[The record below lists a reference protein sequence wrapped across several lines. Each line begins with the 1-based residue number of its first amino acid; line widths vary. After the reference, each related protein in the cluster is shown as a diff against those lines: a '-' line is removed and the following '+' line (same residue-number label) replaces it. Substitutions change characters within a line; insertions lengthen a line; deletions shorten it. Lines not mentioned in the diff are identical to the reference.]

1 MSSHYGHL
9 QQIKYKL
16 IIIVTMLECK
26 TVTLR
31 TRPLKNGMLSYYL
44 DYYPG
49 YRDQETMKTIRHE
62 GLNIY
67 IYANPKNER
76 ERNFNATMSEKA
88 EAIRCRRF
96 ESIVNDRYDF
106 FDRHKL
112 KADFLEYYRR
122 QLRKHDQKW
131 EFVYHHFYN
140 FVHGK
145 CTFEEIDIDL
155 CNKFREYL
163 LNAKQLRRDG
173 RISKNSA
180 SGYWSTFRGLLK
192 ILYRNRLIT
201 TNINDFLDKIATEDT
216 PKDYLSVEELYKLA
230 ETPCK
235 KPILKTAALFSCL
248 TSLRISDILS
258 LQWHE
263 IVDFAAGGKC
273 VHTITQKTKTEDII
287 PISDE
292 ALELIGYCPEKKGL
306 VFKGLKRSW
315 TQQPMK
321 EWIRSAGITKNITF
335 HSYRRTYATLQAAAG
350 TDIRT
355 IQSNMA
361 HKSITT
367 TQRYMKVVD
376 SNKRE
381 ATTKITLTR
390 KG

>member
-112 KADFLEYYRR
+112 KADFLEYYRK

-163 LNAKQLRRDG
+163 LNAKQLRRDD

-192 ILYRNRLIT
+192 ILYRNRLIK
-201 TNINDFLDKIATEDT
+201 TNINDFLDKIETEDT
-216 PKDYLSVEELYKLA
+216 PKEYLSVEELYKLA

-235 KPILKTAALFSCL
+235 KPILKTASLFSCL

-292 ALELIGYCPEKKGL
+292 ALQLIGYSPEKTGL

-315 TQQPMK
+315 TQHPMK
-321 EWIRSAGITKNITF
+321 EWIREAGITKNITF
-335 HSYRRTYATLQAAAG
+335 HSYRRTYATLQGAAG

-381 ATTKITLTR
+381 ASNRISLIR
-390 KG
+390 K

>member
-155 CNKFREYL
+155 CNKFRKYL

-192 ILYRNRLIT
+192 ILYRNQLIK
-201 TNINDFLDKIATEDT
+201 TNINDFLDKIETEDT

-292 ALELIGYCPEKKGL
+292 ALQLIGYSPEKTGL

-321 EWIRSAGITKNITF
+321 EWIRKAGITKNITF
-335 HSYRRTYATLQAAAG
+335 HSYRRTYATLQGAAG

-381 ATTKITLTR
+381 ASNRISLIR
-390 KG
+390 K

>member
-112 KADFLEYYRR
+112 KADFLEYYRK

-163 LNAKQLRRDG
+163 LNAKQLRRDD

-192 ILYRNRLIT
+192 ILYRNRLIK
-201 TNINDFLDKIATEDT
+201 TNINDFLDKIEIEDT

-287 PISDE
+287 PVSDE
-292 ALELIGYCPEKKGL
+292 ALQLIGYSPEKNGL

-315 TQQPMK
+315 TQHPMK
-321 EWIRSAGITKNITF
+321 EWIREAGITKNITF
-335 HSYRRTYATLQAAAG
+335 HSYRRTYATLQGAAG

-381 ATTKITLTR
+381 ASNRISLIR
-390 KG
+390 K

>member
-192 ILYRNRLIT
+192 ILYRNQLIK
-201 TNINDFLDKIATEDT
+201 TNINDFLDKIETEDT

-292 ALELIGYCPEKKGL
+292 ALQLIGYSPEKTGL

-321 EWIRSAGITKNITF
+321 EWIRKAGITKNITF
-335 HSYRRTYATLQAAAG
+335 HSYRRTYATLQGAAG

-361 HKSITT
+361 HRSITT

-381 ATTKITLTR
+381 ASNKISLIR
-390 KG
+390 K

>member
-112 KADFLEYYRR
+112 KADFLEYYRK

-173 RISKNSA
+173 HISKNSA
-180 SGYWSTFRGLLK
+180 SGYWSTFKGLLK
-192 ILYRNRLIT
+192 ILYRNRLIK
-201 TNINDFLDKIATEDT
+201 TNINDFLDKIEIEDT

-287 PISDE
+287 PVSDE
-292 ALELIGYCPEKKGL
+292 ALQLIGYSPEKTGL

-315 TQQPMK
+315 TQHPMK
-321 EWIRSAGITKNITF
+321 EWIREAGITKNITF
-335 HSYRRTYATLQAAAG
+335 HSYRRTYATLQGAAG

-381 ATTKITLTR
+381 ASNRISLIR
-390 KG
+390 K

>member
-112 KADFLEYYRR
+112 KADFLEYYRK

-163 LNAKQLRRDG
+163 LNAKQLRRDD

-192 ILYRNRLIT
+192 ILYRNRLIK
-201 TNINDFLDKIATEDT
+201 TNINDFLDKIETEDT
-216 PKDYLSVEELYKLA
+216 PKDYLSVGELYKLA

-287 PISDE
+287 PINDE
-292 ALELIGYCPEKKGL
+292 ALQLIGYSPEKTGL

-321 EWIRSAGITKNITF
+321 EWIRKAGITKNITF
-335 HSYRRTYATLQAAAG
+335 HSYRRTYATLQGAAG

-381 ATTKITLTR
+381 ASNRISLIR
-390 KG
+390 K

>member
-112 KADFLEYYRR
+112 KADFLEYYRK

-173 RISKNSA
+173 RIS
-180 SGYWSTFRGLLK
+180 
-192 ILYRNRLIT
+192 
-201 TNINDFLDKIATEDT
+201 
-216 PKDYLSVEELYKLA
+216 
-230 ETPCK
+230 
-235 KPILKTAALFSCL
+235 
-248 TSLRISDILS
+248 
-258 LQWHE
+258 
-263 IVDFAAGGKC
+263 
-273 VHTITQKTKTEDII
+273 
-287 PISDE
+287 
-292 ALELIGYCPEKKGL
+292 
-306 VFKGLKRSW
+306 
-315 TQQPMK
+315 
-321 EWIRSAGITKNITF
+321 
-335 HSYRRTYATLQAAAG
+335 
-350 TDIRT
+350 
-355 IQSNMA
+355 
-361 HKSITT
+361 
-367 TQRYMKVVD
+367 
-376 SNKRE
+376 
-381 ATTKITLTR
+381 
-390 KG
+390 

>member
-112 KADFLEYYRR
+112 KADFLEYYRK

-163 LNAKQLRRDG
+163 LNAKQLRRDD

-180 SGYWSTFRGLLK
+180 SGYWSTFKGLLK
-192 ILYRNRLIT
+192 ILYRNRLIK
-201 TNINDFLDKIATEDT
+201 TNINDFLDKIEIEDT

-287 PISDE
+287 PVSDE
-292 ALELIGYCPEKKGL
+292 ALQLIGYSPEKTGL

-315 TQQPMK
+315 TQHPMK
-321 EWIRSAGITKNITF
+321 EWIREAGITKNITF
-335 HSYRRTYATLQAAAG
+335 HSYRRTYATLQGAAG

-381 ATTKITLTR
+381 ASNRISLIR
-390 KG
+390 K

>member
-112 KADFLEYYRR
+112 KADFLKYYRK

-163 LNAKQLRRDG
+163 LNAKQLRRDD

-180 SGYWSTFRGLLK
+180 SGYWSTFKGLLK
-192 ILYRNRLIT
+192 ILYRNRLIK
-201 TNINDFLDKIATEDT
+201 TNINDFLDKIEIEDT

-287 PISDE
+287 PVSDE
-292 ALELIGYCPEKKGL
+292 ALQLIGYSPEKTGL

-315 TQQPMK
+315 TQHPMK
-321 EWIRSAGITKNITF
+321 EWIREAGITKNITF
-335 HSYRRTYATLQAAAG
+335 HSYRRTYATLQGAAG

-381 ATTKITLTR
+381 ASNRISLIR
-390 KG
+390 K

>member
-201 TNINDFLDKIATEDT
+201 TNINDFLDKIETEDT

-230 ETPCK
+230 EAPCK

-292 ALELIGYCPEKKGL
+292 ALQLIGYSPEKTGL

-321 EWIRSAGITKNITF
+321 EWIREAGITKNITF
-335 HSYRRTYATLQAAAG
+335 HSYRRTYATLQGAAG

-381 ATTKITLTR
+381 ASNRISLIR
-390 KG
+390 K

>member
-112 KADFLEYYRR
+112 KADFLEYYRK

-163 LNAKQLRRDG
+163 LNAKQLRRDD

-180 SGYWSTFRGLLK
+180 SGYWSTFKGLLK
-192 ILYRNRLIT
+192 ILYRNRLIK
-201 TNINDFLDKIATEDT
+201 TNINDFLDKIETEDT
-216 PKDYLSVEELYKLA
+216 PKEYLSVEELYKLA

-287 PISDE
+287 PVSDE
-292 ALELIGYCPEKKGL
+292 ALQLIGYSPEKTGL

-315 TQQPMK
+315 TQHPMK
-321 EWIRSAGITKNITF
+321 EWIREAGITKNITF
-335 HSYRRTYATLQAAAG
+335 HSYRRTYATLQGAAG

-381 ATTKITLTR
+381 ASNRISLIR
-390 KG
+390 K

>member
-192 ILYRNRLIT
+192 ILYRNQLIK
-201 TNINDFLDKIATEDT
+201 TNINDFLDKIETEDT

-292 ALELIGYCPEKKGL
+292 ALELIGYSPEKKGL

-381 ATTKITLTR
+381 ATTRITLTR

>member
-9 QQIKYKL
+9 LQIKYKL

-31 TRPLKNGMLSYYL
+31 TRPLKHGMLSFYL

-112 KADFLEYYRR
+112 KADFLEYYRK

-192 ILYRNRLIT
+192 ILYRNRLIK
-201 TNINDFLDKIATEDT
+201 TNINDFLDKIETEDT

-235 KPILKTAALFSCL
+235 KPILKTASLFSCL

-292 ALELIGYCPEKKGL
+292 ALQLIGYSPEKTGL

-315 TQQPMK
+315 TQHPMK
-321 EWIRSAGITKNITF
+321 EWIREAGITKNITF
-335 HSYRRTYATLQAAAG
+335 HSYRRTYATLQGAAG

-381 ATTKITLTR
+381 ASNRISLIR
-390 KG
+390 K

>member
-49 YRDQETMKTIRHE
+49 YRDQETMKSIRHE

-173 RISKNSA
+173 RISKDSA

-192 ILYRNRLIT
+192 ILYRNQLIK
-201 TNINDFLDKIATEDT
+201 TNINDFLDKIETEDT

-292 ALELIGYCPEKKGL
+292 ALQLIGYSPEKTGL

-315 TQQPMK
+315 TQHPMK
-321 EWIRSAGITKNITF
+321 EWIRKAGITKNITF
-335 HSYRRTYATLQAAAG
+335 HSYRRTYATLQGAAG

-381 ATTKITLTR
+381 ASNRISLIR
-390 KG
+390 K

>member
-9 QQIKYKL
+9 QQIKYKP

-31 TRPLKNGMLSYYL
+31 TRPLKHGMLSFYL

-173 RISKNSA
+173 HISKNSA

-192 ILYRNRLIT
+192 ILYRNRLIK
-201 TNINDFLDKIATEDT
+201 TNINDFLDKIETEDT
-216 PKDYLSVEELYKLA
+216 PKEYLSVEEVYKLA

-235 KPILKTAALFSCL
+235 KPILKTASLFSCL

-292 ALELIGYCPEKKGL
+292 ALQLIGYSPEKTGL

-315 TQQPMK
+315 TQHPMK
-321 EWIRSAGITKNITF
+321 EWIREAGITKNITF
-335 HSYRRTYATLQAAAG
+335 HSYRRTYATLQGAAG

-381 ATTKITLTR
+381 ASNRISLIR
-390 KG
+390 K

>member
-112 KADFLEYYRR
+112 KADFLEYYRK

-163 LNAKQLRRDG
+163 LNAKQLRRDD

-180 SGYWSTFRGLLK
+180 SGYWSTFKGLLK
-192 ILYRNRLIT
+192 ILYRNRLIK
-201 TNINDFLDKIATEDT
+201 TNINDFLDKIETEDT

-273 VHTITQKTKTEDII
+273 VHTVTQKTKTEDII

-292 ALELIGYCPEKKGL
+292 ALQLIGYSPEKTGL
-306 VFKGLKRSW
+306 VFKGLKRCW
-315 TQQPMK
+315 TQYPMK
-321 EWIRSAGITKNITF
+321 EWIRAAGITKNITF
-335 HSYRRTYATLQAAAG
+335 HSYRRTFATLQAAAG

-355 IQSNMA
+355 IQSIMA

-376 SNKRE
+376 SNKRK
-381 ATTKITLTR
+381 ASNKISLIR
-390 KG
+390 KD

>member
-155 CNKFREYL
+155 CNKFRKYL

-192 ILYRNRLIT
+192 ILYRNQLIK
-201 TNINDFLDKIATEDT
+201 TNINDFLDKIETEDT

-292 ALELIGYCPEKKGL
+292 ALQLIGYSPEKTGL

-315 TQQPMK
+315 TQHHMK
-321 EWIRSAGITKNITF
+321 EWIREAGITKNITF
-335 HSYRRTYATLQAAAG
+335 HSYRRTYATLQGAAG

-381 ATTKITLTR
+381 ASNRISLIR
-390 KG
+390 K

>member
-292 ALELIGYCPEKKGL
+292 ALQLIGYSPEKTGL

-321 EWIRSAGITKNITF
+321 EWIRKAGITKNITF
-335 HSYRRTYATLQAAAG
+335 HSYRRTYATLQGAAG

-381 ATTKITLTR
+381 ASNRISLIR
-390 KG
+390 K

>member
-49 YRDQETMKTIRHE
+49 YRDQETMKSIRHE

-163 LNAKQLRRDG
+163 LNAKQLRRDD

-192 ILYRNRLIT
+192 ILYRNRLIK
-201 TNINDFLDKIATEDT
+201 TNINDFLDKIETEDT

-292 ALELIGYCPEKKGL
+292 ALQLIGYSPEKTGL

-315 TQQPMK
+315 TQHPMK
-321 EWIRSAGITKNITF
+321 EWIRKAGITKNITF
-335 HSYRRTYATLQAAAG
+335 HSYRRTYATLQGAAG

-381 ATTKITLTR
+381 ASNRISLIR
-390 KG
+390 K

>member
-49 YRDQETMKTIRHE
+49 YRNQETMKTIRHE

-192 ILYRNRLIT
+192 ILYRNRLIK
-201 TNINDFLDKIATEDT
+201 TNINDFLDKIETEDT

-292 ALELIGYCPEKKGL
+292 ALQLIGYSPEKNGL

-315 TQQPMK
+315 TQHPMK
-321 EWIRSAGITKNITF
+321 EWIREAGITKNITF
-335 HSYRRTYATLQAAAG
+335 HSYRRTYATLQGAAG

-381 ATTKITLTR
+381 ASNRISLIR
-390 KG
+390 K

>member
-49 YRDQETMKTIRHE
+49 YRDHETMKTIRHE

-201 TNINDFLDKIATEDT
+201 TNINDFLDKIETEDT

-230 ETPCK
+230 EAPCK

-292 ALELIGYCPEKKGL
+292 ALQLIGYSPEKTGL

-321 EWIRSAGITKNITF
+321 EWIREAGITKNITF
-335 HSYRRTYATLQAAAG
+335 HSYRRTYATLQGAAG

-381 ATTKITLTR
+381 ASNRISLIR
-390 KG
+390 K

>member
-173 RISKNSA
+173 HISKNSA

-192 ILYRNRLIT
+192 ILYRNQLIK
-201 TNINDFLDKIATEDT
+201 TNINDFLDKIETEDT

-292 ALELIGYCPEKKGL
+292 ALQLIGYSPEKTGL

-321 EWIRSAGITKNITF
+321 EWIRKAGITKNITF
-335 HSYRRTYATLQAAAG
+335 HSYRRTYATLQGAAG

-381 ATTKITLTR
+381 ASNRISLIR
-390 KG
+390 K

>member
-112 KADFLEYYRR
+112 KADFLEYYRK

-163 LNAKQLRRDG
+163 LNAKQLRRDD

-192 ILYRNRLIT
+192 ILYRNRLIK
-201 TNINDFLDKIATEDT
+201 TNINDFLDKIETEDT
-216 PKDYLSVEELYKLA
+216 PKEYLSVEELYKLA

-263 IVDFAAGGKC
+263 IIDFAAGGKC

-292 ALELIGYCPEKKGL
+292 ALQLIGYSPEKTGL

-321 EWIRSAGITKNITF
+321 EWIREAGITKNITF
-335 HSYRRTYATLQAAAG
+335 HSYRRTYATLQGAAG

-381 ATTKITLTR
+381 ASNRISLIR
-390 KG
+390 K

>member
-112 KADFLEYYRR
+112 KADFLEYYRK

-163 LNAKQLRRDG
+163 LNAKQLRRDD

-180 SGYWSTFRGLLK
+180 SGYWSTFKGLLK
-192 ILYRNRLIT
+192 ILYRNRLIK
-201 TNINDFLDKIATEDT
+201 TNINDFLDKIETEDT

-292 ALELIGYCPEKKGL
+292 ALQLIGYSPEKTGL

-315 TQQPMK
+315 TQHPMK
-321 EWIRSAGITKNITF
+321 EWIREAGITKNITF
-335 HSYRRTYATLQAAAG
+335 HSYRRTYATLQGAAG

-381 ATTKITLTR
+381 ASNRISLIR
-390 KG
+390 K

>member
-49 YRDQETMKTIRHE
+49 YRDHETMKTIRHE

-180 SGYWSTFRGLLK
+180 SGYWSTFGGLLK

-201 TNINDFLDKIATEDT
+201 TNINDFLDKIETEDT

-230 ETPCK
+230 EAPCK

-292 ALELIGYCPEKKGL
+292 ALQLIGYSPEKTGL

-321 EWIRSAGITKNITF
+321 EWIREAGITKNITF
-335 HSYRRTYATLQAAAG
+335 HSYRRTYATLQGAAG

-381 ATTKITLTR
+381 ASNRISLIR
-390 KG
+390 K